1 MTRDLLDSVPDY
13 RYTIEWVTEYDAALA
28 TMHFNPYDVCLLD
41 NRLGEQNGID
51 LLTVIGEVGAPMP
64 IIMLTG
70 VADHHID
77 QAAMR
82 AGVSDFLVKD
92 QLSPDLLERVIRFS
106 IERHRLTAE
115 LELLAKYDSLTGLAN
130 RMLFQ
135 DFLDGAIGRAD
146 RGHRQLGLMFL
157 DLDFFKYINDTYGHL
172 VGDELLIEVAKRLKS
187 CVRAGD
193 LVARLGGDEFAIVLD
208 DIGSVANASVAA
220 ENVLDALKQPFNIA
234 DHDIKAHASIGIA
247 LYSKGYGTPPKLINA
262 ADTAMYAAKKNGRN
276 GYRIFSWPT
285 QQGLDT
291 AAQLERE
298 LAQDIE
304 SNKISIHFQPPI
316 DVHTGLVSG
325 VEALARWDKQAPSD
339 FIPAAERSGLIIQL
353 GDPFTARAHPFRSL
367 ATQWLGL
374 GVHPSGGQYLSGT
387 TSG

>member
-1 MTRDLLDSVPDY
+1 MQTSSDSAVRILLVEDDEDDYILTRDLLDSVPNY

-28 TMHFNPYDVCLLD
+28 TMRFNPYDVCLLD

-115 LELLAKYDSLTGLAN
+115 FELLAKYDSLTGLAN

-135 DFLDGAIGRAD
+135 DFLDGAIGRSD

-172 VGDELLIEVAKRLKS
+172 VGDELLIVVAKRLKS

-193 LVARLGGDEFAIVLD
+193 LVARLGGGEFAIVLD
-208 DIGSVANASVAA
+208 DIG
-220 ENVLDALKQPFNIA
+220 
-234 DHDIKAHASIGIA
+234 
-247 LYSKGYGTPPKLINA
+247 TP
-262 ADTAMYAAKKNGRN
+262 
-276 GYRIFSWPT
+276 
-285 QQGLDT
+285 
-291 AAQLERE
+291 
-298 LAQDIE
+298 
-304 SNKISIHFQPPI
+304 
-316 DVHTGLVSG
+316 
-325 VEALARWDKQAPSD
+325 
-339 FIPAAERSGLIIQL
+339 
-353 GDPFTARAHPFRSL
+353 ARANHS
-367 ATQWLGL
+367 Q
-374 GVHPSGGQYLSGT
+374 
-387 TSG
+387 

>member
-1 MTRDLLDSVPDY
+1 MQTSSDSAVRILLVEDDEDDYILTRDLLDSVPDY

-28 TMHFNPYDVCLLD
+28 TMRFNPYDVCLLD

-51 LLTVIGEVGAPMP
+51 LLAVIGEAG
-64 IIMLTG
+64 
-70 VADHHID
+70 
-77 QAAMR
+77 AAMR

-208 DIGSVANASVAA
+208 DIG
-220 ENVLDALKQPFNIA
+220 
-234 DHDIKAHASIGIA
+234 
-247 LYSKGYGTPPKLINA
+247 TP
-262 ADTAMYAAKKNGRN
+262 
-276 GYRIFSWPT
+276 
-285 QQGLDT
+285 
-291 AAQLERE
+291 
-298 LAQDIE
+298 
-304 SNKISIHFQPPI
+304 
-316 DVHTGLVSG
+316 
-325 VEALARWDKQAPSD
+325 
-339 FIPAAERSGLIIQL
+339 
-353 GDPFTARAHPFRSL
+353 ARANHS
-367 ATQWLGL
+367 Q
-374 GVHPSGGQYLSGT
+374 
-387 TSG
+387 